1 MYRLNKMVYRHLN
14 KIYHILRQISTKILI
29 LYMEYIHLCLGEINR
44 KIEKSSD
51 SGNFIAD
58 FHCHPC
64 YYIFMTKIIKIKGH

>member
-1 MYRLNKMVYRHLN
+1 
-14 KIYHILRQISTKILI
+14 
-29 LYMEYIHLCLGEINR
+29 MEYIYLLLGEVNR

-58 FHCHPC
+58 FHRHPC